1 MSSHTLAI
9 KRALISVSDKSGIV
23 DFARALAGHGV
34 EILSTGG
41 TAKLLADHN
50 IAVTEVADYTGF
62 PEMMDGRVKTL
73 HPKVHGG
80 ILARRDL
87 AHHADAMAAHAI
99 PPIDMVVVNLY
110 PFAATI
116 AKPNIS
122 LDDAIENIDIGGPA
136 MVRSAAKNHAFVAI
150 VTDSR
155 DYVCLVDELHSRNGA
170 LSFETRFTLAK
181 KAFSHTA
188 EYDGMIS
195 NYLTSLDD
203 ANRAQ
208 TFPHRLNLNFS
219 KVQEM
224 RYGENPHQAAA
235 FYVEANPPKGSLA
248 RYRQLQGKELSY
260 NNIADADAA
269 WECARSFD
277 VPACIIVKHANP
289 CGVAVAGDA
298 FTAYLRALETD
309 PTSAFGGIIAF
320 NCEVDGATAEAVTK
334 QFVEV
339 MLAPS
344 FSDAARTVFKAKQNV
359 RLLEIPLEKDLN
371 KFDMKRIGGG
381 LLVQTSDDFDVA
393 QLKVVSKR
401 KPTDDE
407 MNDLI
412 FAFRVAKFVKS
423 NAIVFCRYGMT
434 LGVGAG
440 QMSRIDS
447 TKIAAI
453 KAKNAGLTLRGSV
466 AASDAFFPFR
476 DGLDVIADAGA
487 TAVIHPGG
495 SMRDQEV
502 IAAAD
507 ERDVALVVT
516 GMRHFRH

>member
-1 MSSHTLAI
+1 MTII

-23 DFARALAGHGV
+23 PFASFLAASGV

-41 TAKLLADHN
+41 TAKLLAESG
-50 IAVTEVADYTGF
+50 IAVTEVGDYTGF

-87 AHHADAMAAHAI
+87 PAHTAAMREHNI
-99 PPIDMVVVNLY
+99 PAIDMVVVNLY

-116 AKPNIS
+116 AKPNVT
-122 LDDAIENIDIGGPA
+122 LDDAIENIDIGGPT
-136 MVRSAAKNHAFVAI
+136 MVRAAAKNHAFVAI
-150 VTDSR
+150 VTDAA
-155 DYVCLVDELHSRNGA
+155 DYATIEAEMKANKCA
-170 LSFETRFTLAK
+170 LSAATRFNLAK

-195 NYLTSLDD
+195 NYLTALDTD
-203 ANRAQ
+203 NKPQ
-208 TFPHRLNLNFS
+208 TFPSQLNLS
-219 KVQEM
+219 YTLAQGM
-224 RYGENPHQAAA
+224 RYGENPHQDAA
-235 FYVEANPPKGSLA
+235 FYVEKNAAPGTLA
-248 RYRQLQGKELSY
+248 HYKQLQGKELSY

-277 VPACIIVKHANP
+277 VPVCVIIKHANP
-289 CGVAVAGDA
+289 CGVAIADNTHVAYQRA
-298 FTAYLRALETD
+298 FETD

-320 NCEVDGATAEAVTK
+320 NREVDGATATAIAK

-339 MLAPS
+339 VIAPAFSKEALAV
-344 FSDAARTVFKAKQNV
+344 FSAKQNV
-359 RLLEIPLEKDLN
+359 RVITIPVAQMLN
-371 KFDMKRIGGG
+371 RFDMKRVGGG
-381 LLVQTSDDFDVA
+381 LLVQTADNFDVA
-393 QLKVVSKR
+393 QLKVVTKK
-401 KPTDDE
+401 KPSDAE

-440 QMSRIDS
+440 QMSRVDS

-453 KAKNAGLTLRGSV
+453 KAENAGLSLAGSV

-487 TAVIHPGG
+487 TAVIQPGG
-495 SMRDQEV
+495 SMRDDEV

-507 ERDVALVVT
+507 EHGIAMVMT